1 MVLLLSI
8 TTDFAKLYD
17 SYIWRSKVTEAT
29 VSEMEIKKLS

>member
-8 TTDFAKLYD
+8 TTDFKKLYD
-17 SYIWRSKVTEAT
+17 SYFWHLKIVAAT